1 MEQKPWNGVEFMDKF
16 IAHVERGLEAIK
28 QDHADQRGFPA
39 LARQHAYSKE
49 QVSAAVVMYVTACHR
64 MAIRC
69 GIDQKAYAEAL
80 KEAQEKAQAEELAAI
95 IINKIIKGA

>member
-16 IAHVERGLEAIK
+16 IAQVEKGLDAMK
-28 QDHADQRGFPA
+28 QDHASQKVCPT
-39 LARQHAYSKE
+39 LARLQ
-49 QVSAAVVMYVTACHR
+49 QVVMYVTACHK

-69 GIDQKAYAEAL
+69 GIDRSAYAKAL

-95 IINKIIKGA
+95 IVNKIINGA

>member
-16 IAHVERGLEAIK
+16 IAQVEKGLEAMK
-28 QDHADQRGFPA
+28 QGHASQKVYPT
-39 LARQHAYSKE
+39 LARQQAYSKE
-49 QVSAAVVMYVTACHR
+49 NVSAAVVMYVAACHK

-69 GIDQKAYAEAL
+69 GIDRSAYAKAL

-95 IINKIIKGA
+95 IINKIINGA